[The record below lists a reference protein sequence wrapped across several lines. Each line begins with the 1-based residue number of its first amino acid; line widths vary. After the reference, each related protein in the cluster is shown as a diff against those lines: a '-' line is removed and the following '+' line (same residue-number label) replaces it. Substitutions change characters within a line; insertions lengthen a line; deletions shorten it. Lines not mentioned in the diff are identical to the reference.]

1 MVYNHVLIMPSLNHT
16 QIGELVSNVARKLRL
31 SRLISELGF
40 AVAIIFFAFATLL
53 VLSIPFEF
61 VKSGWTVLGFGVFIV
76 GLLAYVWV
84 KAWTSI
90 DAQDAARY
98 LDEKAGLKDEMLSA
112 LWFMDLERKHPSVG
126 EEAFV
131 TAHLE
136 RAVARIQPIKAD
148 ALVPLRVPQS
158 SKVAAMAIL
167 FFAFT
172 WVGTSN
178 VVIAHKS
185 DLTVRS
191 ISNSK
196 FSNAEPARALDAQ
209 EASDIEEINDAF
221 AAFER
226 DDISFEAKKEAL
238 RTAREVLDQI
248 NMDAVMTREGLSK
261 LSKILMEQEGFE
273 DVGRALEQGKLQE
286 ALTLLKEKQEELAA
300 LSDVDEQLGIE
311 EQQAGSTARSDNISS
326 TELGDAAR
334 DLLNE
339 VGRPDPRN
347 ITRLIENLEQ
357 AQQEMESQERAN
369 TAASRMESAGER
381 IGLAQTG
388 AADYG
393 GRSATSDQ
401 AEAGNGTPSPD
412 AGNND
417 MAGGSLF
424 RQGSVTANEEDQGDD
439 GSSTGAPEGHA
450 AALALEG
457 RMTQRLDA
465 VLRLEKTQVKGDD
478 SVEGDDSGWE
488 FKASKEGKARTEI
501 VQGLDSVTY
510 GDSDV
515 INGEFVSV
523 EQRQAVQQYFLE
535 IHEGN

>member
-1 MVYNHVLIMPSLNHT
+1 MMSISSSSEIK
-16 QIGELVSNVARKLRL
+16 QLVSAVARKLRL
-31 SRLISELGF
+31 SRLISEIGF
-40 AVAIIFFAFATLL
+40 VVAVIFFAFAALL

-61 VKSGWTVLGFGVFIV
+61 VTSPWAFVGFGIFIL
-76 GLLAYVWV
+76 GLFVYVWF
-84 KAWTSI
+84 KAWTSV

-98 LDEKAGLKDEMLSA
+98 LDERAGLKDEVLSA
-112 LWFMDLERKHPSVG
+112 LWFIESTGKQSSIGGGD
-126 EEAFV
+126 FV
-131 TAHLE
+131 AAHLE

-148 ALVPLRVPQS
+148 KMVPLRFPQS
-158 SKVAAMAIL
+158 SKFAVVAIL
-167 FFAFT
+167 FFSVT

-178 VVIAHKS
+178 VVIAHRA
-185 DLTVRS
+185 DLAVRTTLS
-191 ISNSK
+191 S
-196 FSNAEPARALDAQ
+196 EGVDAVPRPVFDGR
-209 EASDIEEINDAF
+209 EAVGIEEINDALE
-221 AAFER
+221 ALQR
-226 DDISFEAKKEAL
+226 DDITFEAKKEAL
-238 RTAREVLDQI
+238 KKAREVLDQI

-261 LSKILMEQEGFE
+261 LSKLLIDQKGFE
-273 DVGRALEQGKLQE
+273 GVGRALEQGNIQE
-286 ALTLLKEKQEELAA
+286 ALVLLKEKQEELAA
-300 LSDVDEQLGIE
+300 LSDMDGQLGIE
-311 EQQAGSTARSDNISS
+311 EQQAGSTARSEDISS
-326 TELGDAAR
+326 GELGDAAR
-334 DLLNE
+334 DLMNE

-357 AQQEMESQERAN
+357 AQQDMESQERAN

-424 RQGSVTANEEDQGDD
+424 RQGSVTASEEDQGDD

-478 SVEGDDSGWE
+478 SVEGEESAWE
-488 FKASKEGKARTEI
+488 FQASKKGKARTEI
-501 VQGLDSVTY
+501 VQGIDSVTY
-510 GDSDV
+510 DDSDV
-515 INGEFVSV
+515 LNSEFVSV

-535 IHEGN
+535 IHEGNKR

>member
-1 MVYNHVLIMPSLNHT
+1 MVYNHVLNMPSLNHT

-112 LWFMDLERKHPSVG
+112 LWFIDLERKHPSVG

-334 DLLNE
+334 N
-339 VGRPDPRN
+339 
-347 ITRLIENLEQ
+347 
-357 AQQEMESQERAN
+357 
-369 TAASRMESAGER
+369 
-381 IGLAQTG
+381 
-388 AADYG
+388 
-393 GRSATSDQ
+393 
-401 AEAGNGTPSPD
+401 
-412 AGNND
+412 
-417 MAGGSLF
+417 F
-424 RQGSVTANEEDQGDD
+424 
-439 GSSTGAPEGHA
+439 
-450 AALALEG
+450 
-457 RMTQRLDA
+457 
-465 VLRLEKTQVKGDD
+465 
-478 SVEGDDSGWE
+478 
-488 FKASKEGKARTEI
+488 
-501 VQGLDSVTY
+501 
-510 GDSDV
+510 
-515 INGEFVSV
+515 
-523 EQRQAVQQYFLE
+523 
-535 IHEGN
+535 